1 MTIQENV
8 PLASLTTLKVGG
20 DARAFADVSSIA
32 ELREALAYARENA
45 IPFYVL
51 GDGSN
56 VLAHDDGYDGLV
68 IRMRMRG
75 IAYEETGQGAVR
87 VRAAAGEN
95 WDALVRDA
103 AAHGL
108 WGFENLAGIPG
119 TVGAAPVQNIGAYG
133 ADISQTLEGVEVYD
147 AETDTSRTLT
157 AQECELG
164 YRDSRFKHESN
175 LIIVRVDFMLT
186 RMPSPRIEYGDLL
199 AAKEQGTDLST
210 PEAIGN
216 VVRAIRNKKFPDL
229 SVSGTAGSFF
239 KNPVLSPEAYAAL
252 EREYGAVPRFPNPH
266 GVKVPLAF
274 ILDKVLNLRGF
285 RLGNASLF
293 GAQPLVLVLD
303 AGGKAREVEALAQH
317 VEALV
322 KEKTNISIEREVR
335 ALPKK

>member
-1 MTIQENV
+1 MTIQEYV

-20 DARAFADVSSIA
+20 NARAVADVLNIA
-32 ELREALAYARENA
+32 ELREALMYARENR

-56 VLAHDDGYDGLV
+56 VLAHDDGYDGL
-68 IRMRMRG
+68 IICMRMRG
-75 IAYEETGQGAVR
+75 VTYEDMDEGTVR
-87 VRAAAGEN
+87 VHASAGEN
-95 WDALVRDA
+95 WDALVRDV

-133 ADISQTLEGVEVYD
+133 ADISQTLEAVEVYD
-147 AETDTSRTLT
+147 AESDTSRTFS
-157 AQECELG
+157 AQECRLG
-164 YRDSRFKHESN
+164 YRDSRFKHEAN
-175 LIIVRVDFMLT
+175 LIIVRADFILT
-186 RMPSPRIEYGDLL
+186 RTPSPRIEYGDLL

-216 VVRAIRNKKFPDL
+216 TVRAIRNKKFPDL
-229 SVSGTAGSFF
+229 AVSGTAGSFF

-252 EREYGAVPRFPNPH
+252 ERAYGAVPRFPNPH

-274 ILDKVLNLRGF
+274 ILDRVLSLRGF

-303 AGGKAREVEALAQH
+303 AGGTAQEVEELAQY
-317 VEALV
+317 VEARV